1 MNLNPM
7 QVFVTGG
14 AGFIGSHLVKHL
26 LEKKN
31 KVIIYDNLKNATKD
45 SVHTL
50 QNLGA
55 QFVKG
60 DVTNLAL
67 LKNSIKGSDIV
78 IHLAAQIDVEDSIK
92 NPQYTHNVNVT
103 GTLNVLLTC
112 VEKKVKNFIASSSAA
127 VYGDQNDLPLSENSI
142 TMPISPYGA
151 TKLSM
156 EHYLQAFSRCYDMN
170 CISLRL
176 FNVYGKGQSSSY
188 AGVITKFLQN
198 MKQNKPLVI
207 FGDGSNTRDFVS
219 IDDVVQAFDKSI
231 AKIDG
236 KKGKFYNVASGKY
249 ISIKELAQMMIEI
262 SGKKIPIVYKK
273 EKKGDIKHSQ
283 VSVWLAKKELGY
295 NPQVELKEGLQRLIK
310 EFTYT

>member
-1 MNLNPM
+1 M
-7 QVFVTGG
+7 QIFVTGG
-14 AGFIGSHLVKHL
+14 AGFIGSHLVKYL
-26 LEKKN
+26 LENKN
-31 KVIIYDNLKNATKD
+31 RVIIYDNLKNASKY
-45 SVHTL
+45 SVSTL
-50 QNLGA
+50 QKLGA

-60 DVTNLAL
+60 DITNLAL
-67 LKNSIKGSDIV
+67 LKKSIKGSNIA
-78 IHLAAQIDVEDSIK
+78 IHLAAQIDVQDSIK
-92 NPQYTHNVNVT
+92 NPQYTHDVNVT
-103 GTLNVLLTC
+103 GTLNVLLAC
-112 VEKKVKNFIASSSAA
+112 IEKNVKNLIAPSSAA

-156 EHYLQAFSRCYDMN
+156 EHYLEAFSRCYDMN

-198 MKQNKPLVI
+198 IKQNKPLVI

-231 AKIDG
+231 KKIDG
-236 KKGKFYNVASGKY
+236 KKGKFYNIASGKY
-249 ISIKELAQMMIEI
+249 TSIKELAQMMIEI
-262 SGKKIPIVYKK
+262 SGKKIPIIYKK
-273 EKKGDIKHSQ
+273 ANTGDILHSQ

-295 NPQVELKEGLQRLIK
+295 VPQVELKEGLQRLIQG
-310 EFTYT
+310 FT

>member
-1 MNLNPM
+1 M

-14 AGFIGSHLVKHL
+14 AGFIGQHLVKHL
-26 LEKKN
+26 LEKSN
-31 KVIIYDNLKNATKD
+31 KVIIYDNLKNSQKK
-45 SVHTL
+45 SISHL

-55 QFVKG
+55 KFIKG
-60 DVTNLAL
+60 DLSNLAL
-67 LKNSIKGSDIV
+67 LKKSIKNSDVV
-78 IHLAAQIDVEDSIK
+78 IHLAAQIDVRDSIK

-103 GTLNVLLTC
+103 GTLNLLLAGI
-112 VEKKVKNFIASSSAA
+112 EKNIKNFIVASSAA
-127 VYGDQNDLPLSENSI
+127 VYGDQSDLPLSENSI

-156 EHYLQAFSRCYDMN
+156 ENYLQAFSRCYDMN

-198 MKQNKPLVI
+198 IKQNKPLII

-231 AKIDG
+231 TKING
-236 KKGKFYNVASGKY
+236 KKGKFYNIASGKY
-249 ISIKELAQMMIEI
+249 ISIKELAQMMIAI
-262 SGKKIPIVYKK
+262 SGKKIPIIYKK
-273 EKKGDIKHSQ
+273 ANSGDIQHSQ
-283 VSVWLAKKELGY
+283 TSVWLAKKELGY
-295 NPQVELKEGLQRLIK
+295 VPSMELKEGLQRLIQG
-310 EFTYT
+310 FI

>member
-1 MNLNPM
+1 MK
-7 QVFVTGG
+7 VFVTGG
-14 AGFIGSHLVKHL
+14 AGFIGQHLVEHL

-31 KVIIYDNLKNATKD
+31 KVVIYDNLKNNQND
-45 SVHTL
+45 SVL
-50 QNLGA
+50 QLQKLGA
-55 QFVKG
+55 KFIKG
-60 DVTNLAL
+60 DITNLAL
-67 LKNSIKGSDIV
+67 LNKSIKDSDIV
-78 IHLAAQIDVEDSIK
+78 IHLAAQVNVQDSIR

-103 GTLNVLLTC
+103 GTLNALLAC
-112 VEKKVKNFIASSSAA
+112 VEKNVKNFIAPSSAA
-127 VYGDQNDLPLSENSI
+127 IYGDQNDLPLSENSI

-156 EHYLQAFSRCYDMN
+156 EHYLEAFSRCYNMN

-176 FNVYGKGQSSSY
+176 FNVYGKGQSAPY

-198 MKQNKPLVI
+198 ITQNKPLVI

-219 IDDVVQAFDKSI
+219 IYDVVQAFDKSI
-231 AKIDG
+231 KKIDR
-236 KKGKFYNVASGKY
+236 KKGKFYNIASGKY

-273 EKKGDIKHSQ
+273 ANKGDIKHSQ
-283 VSVWLAKKELGY
+283 VSIWLAKKELGY
-295 NPQVELKEGLQRLIK
+295 NPQIELKEGLQRLIK

>member
-1 MNLNPM
+1 M

-14 AGFIGSHLVKHL
+14 AGFIGQHLIKYL

-31 KVIIYDNLKNATKD
+31 KVIIYDNLKNSQKD
-45 SVHTL
+45 SILHL
-50 QNLGA
+50 QKLGA
-55 QFVKG
+55 KFIKG

-67 LKNSIKGSDIV
+67 LKKSVKGSDIV
-78 IHLAAQIDVEDSIK
+78 VHLAAQINVQDSIK

-103 GTLNVLLTC
+103 GTLNLLLAC
-112 VEKKVKNFIASSSAA
+112 VEKNIKNFIAPSSAA
-127 VYGDQNDLPLSENSI
+127 VYGDQSDLPLSENSI
-142 TMPISPYGA
+142 TIPISPYGA

-170 CISLRL
+170 CIALRL

-198 MKQNKPLVI
+198 IKQNKPLVI

-231 AKIDG
+231 TKIGG
-236 KKGKFYNVASGKY
+236 KKGKFYNIASGKY
-249 ISIKELAQMMIEI
+249 ISIKELAQMMIDI
-262 SGKKIPIVYKK
+262 SGKKIPIIYKK
-273 EKKGDIKHSQ
+273 ANTGDILHSQ

-295 NPQVELKEGLQRLIK
+295 TPQVELKEGLRLLIQG
-310 EFTYT
+310 FT

>member
-1 MNLNPM
+1 M

-14 AGFIGSHLVKHL
+14 AGFIGQHLTKHL

-31 KVIIYDNLKNATKD
+31 KVVIYDNLKNSKKD
-45 SVHTL
+45 SILHL
-50 QNLGA
+50 QQLGA
-55 QFVKG
+55 KFVKG
-60 DVTNLAL
+60 DVTNLMQ
-67 LKNSIKGSDIV
+67 LKKSIGGSDVV
-78 IHLAAQIDVEDSIK
+78 IHLAAQINVQDSIK

-103 GTLNVLLTC
+103 GTLNVLLAC
-112 VEKKVKNFIASSSAA
+112 IDKSIKNFIAPSSAA
-127 VYGDQNDLPLSENSI
+127 VYGDQNDLPLSENSV
-142 TMPISPYGA
+142 TVPISPYGA
-151 TKLSM
+151 TKLTM
-156 EHYLQAFSRCYDMN
+156 EHYLQSFSRCYDMN

-198 MKQNKPLVI
+198 IEQNKPIVI

-231 AKIDG
+231 TKISR
-236 KKGKFYNVASGKY
+236 KQGKFYNIASGKY

-262 SGKKIPIVYKK
+262 SGKKIPIIYKK
-273 EKKGDIKHSQ
+273 ANTGDIRHSQ

-295 NPQVELKEGLQRLIK
+295 VPQVELKRGLQRLMQG
-310 EFTYT
+310 FT